1 MYLEFFGLKD
11 APFRITP
18 DTDFWF
24 PGAQRGEILDALIY
38 ALGHGEG
45 LIKVVG
51 EVGSGKTMLLRMLL
65 TRLPDTVDS
74 LYLANPTLSPD
85 ETLAALLTELGATP
99 EAGASRQVMLDHLNN
114 LLLDKHQQGRRVVVF
129 VEEAQAMTLES
140 LEFLRLLTNLE
151 TARDKLLQ
159 IILFGQPELDE
170 LLANPRIRQLK
181 DRITLNLNLE
191 PLPYEAIPTYLRS
204 RLATAGYRGPDLFN
218 TLTTQAITRYSG
230 GLTRRIN
237 ILADKTLLAA
247 YGDQTHNLVPSHVD
261 AAANDA
267 ELAAPVIKNRINW
280 GWVIVGITSGLGLIA
295 FLAWLG
301 LGKTTPIASAQTA
314 IPVAP
319 AADRASAP
327 PPSAPDSP
335 IASLAKQTQL
345 WLEKADP
352 RTFVIQLYTAKDEA
366 EASVLLK
373 GLSKRV
379 IPQPLRVF
387 TVSTNRGEAW
397 MVVAGEFKERP
408 LAEAALSTLPQALK
422 ARGPFLRSVGEIRR
436 TLSGSAQKVTS

>member
-1 MYLEFFGLKD
+1 
-11 APFRITP
+11 
-18 DTDFWF
+18 
-24 PGAQRGEILDALIY
+24 
-38 ALGHGEG
+38 
-45 LIKVVG
+45 
-51 EVGSGKTMLLRMLL
+51 
-65 TRLPDTVDS
+65 
-74 LYLANPTLSPD
+74 
-85 ETLAALLTELGATP
+85 
-99 EAGASRQVMLDHLNN
+99 
-114 LLLDKHQQGRRVVVF
+114 
-129 VEEAQAMTLES
+129 MTLES

-191 PLPYEAIPTYLRS
+191 PLPNEAIPTYLRS
-204 RLATAGYRGPDLFN
+204 RLATAGSRGPDLFN
-218 TLTTQAITRYSG
+218 TLTTHAITRYSG

-280 GWVIVGITSGLGLIA
+280 GWVIAGITSGLGLIA

-301 LGKTTPIASAQTA
+301 LGKTTPIASAQPA
-314 IPVAP
+314 ISVAP
-319 AADRASAP
+319 AATFASATP
-327 PPSAPDSP
+327 PAAPDSP
-335 IASLAKQTQL
+335 IASLAKQTLL
-345 WLEKADP
+345 WLDKADP

-366 EASVLLK
+366 EVSVLLK

-387 TVSTNRGEAW
+387 PVSTNRGEAW
-397 MVVAGEFKERP
+397 MVVAGEFKARSQ
-408 LAEAALSTLPQALK
+408 AEAALSTLPQALK
-422 ARGPFLRSVGEIRR
+422 ARGPLLRSVEKIRSI
-436 TLSGSAQKVTS
+436 LSKSAQKVTS